1 MASSVVDSVAGVFAK
16 VREYLPFSDAH
27 VGPLSQLTLSG
38 ARMMTTLAEG
48 VTSAQGGLVSRVS
61 GALSAVGGAIRSWWN
76 GLGNPAKDAV
86 PELLPRQVAAE
97 PVTPGVAVPKL
108 PALPQLEVRAGK
120 LPELPA
126 LSVAAPGMPEAP
138 AMAAPELPSMPEL
151 ETPEVVIPQAPSF
164 DVPEAEHSGGSRR
177 TGGDTGGQTIS
188 IYGDIILPGV
198 QNAEDFGEAMRQYLQ
213 GEISMMEGM
222 A

>member
-1 MASSVVDSVAGVFAK
+1 
-16 VREYLPFSDAH
+16 
-27 VGPLSQLTLSG
+27 
-38 ARMMTTLAEG
+38 
-48 VTSAQGGLVSRVS
+48 
-61 GALSAVGGAIRSWWN
+61 
-76 GLGNPAKDAV
+76 
-86 PELLPRQVAAE
+86 
-97 PVTPGVAVPKL
+97 
-108 PALPQLEVRAGK
+108 
-120 LPELPA
+120 
-126 LSVAAPGMPEAP
+126 MPEAP
-138 AMAAPELPSMPEL
+138 AMAAPELPSMPEM

-164 DVPEAEHSGGSRR
+164 DVPDAEHSGGSRR

>member
-1 MASSVVDSVAGVFAK
+1 M
-16 VREYLPFSDAH
+16 
-27 VGPLSQLTLSG
+27 GPLSQLTLSG

-48 VTSAQGGLVSRVS
+48 VTSAQGGLVSKVS
-61 GALSAVGGAIRSWWN
+61 GALSAVGGAIRNWWN
-76 GLGNPAKDAV
+76 GLGTHAKDAV
-86 PELLPRQVAAE
+86 PDLPKTPAA
-97 PVTPGVAVPKL
+97 
-108 PALPQLEVRAGK
+108 
-120 LPELPA
+120 PELPA
-126 LSVAAPGMPEAP
+126 VPQGAVPNIPPLRMEAEIPAVPPLRMEAPTLPAPAPLELRTGAMPEAP
-138 AMAAPELPSMPEL
+138 TMAAPELPSVPEL

-164 DVPEAEHSGGSRR
+164 DVPDAEHSGGSRR